1 MVSLA
6 RFRTLPKARA
16 EQACLL
22 CRTIV
27 TSWNIKKC
35 RYGMKRRYYLIINVL
50 PVLMTDLGLIT
61 CVGKP
66 ALVIDKKVQE
76 ENRIPIIEY

>member
-1 MVSLA
+1 
-6 RFRTLPKARA
+6 
-16 EQACLL
+16 
-22 CRTIV
+22 
-27 TSWNIKKC
+27 
-35 RYGMKRRYYLIINVL
+35 MKRRYYLIINVL